1 MNCLKYALN
10 FWNEHRGYIIL
21 YNSDHV
27 INVPVRT
34 EVKGFLPLSEF
45 GMEHLIQSFKLSKK
59 YKTLLT
65 WYFEMVC

>member
-34 EVKGFLPLSEF
+34 EVKGFLHLASF
-45 GMEHLIQSFKLSKK
+45 GEEHLINSFKLNKN
-59 YKTLLT
+59 YD
-65 WYFEMVC
+65 